1 MDRGAWQAAVHGVS
15 KSRTRLGNTAQHTQ
29 HRPCRRQR
37 GRSKLA
43 PHSHKASP
51 WDGDG
56 APNMTETTMYGY
68 LPAVSFT
75 AGADPRQQGLWE
87 ARPVEPTVTA
97 AQVWWA

>member
-1 MDRGAWQAAVHGVS
+1 
-15 KSRTRLGNTAQHTQ
+15 
-29 HRPCRRQR
+29 
-37 GRSKLA
+37 
-43 PHSHKASP
+43 
-51 WDGDG
+51 
-56 APNMTETTMYGY
+56 MTETTMYGY